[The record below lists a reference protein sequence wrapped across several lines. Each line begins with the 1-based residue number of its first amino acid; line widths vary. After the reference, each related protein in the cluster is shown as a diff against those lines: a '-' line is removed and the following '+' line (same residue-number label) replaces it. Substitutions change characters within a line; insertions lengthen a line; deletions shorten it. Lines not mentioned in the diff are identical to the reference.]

1 MFDGRGVSYE
11 LHARKRERTAFPL
24 LLERYNLRADECFFV
39 DDLNLNT
46 DAATECGLGAHLF
59 TTTENL
65 RADLVKLG
73 IL

>member
-1 MFDGRGVSYE
+1 M
-11 LHARKRERTAFPL
+11 
-24 LLERYNLRADECFFV
+24 ERYNLRAEECFFV
-39 DDLNLNT
+39 DDLYLNT
-46 DAATECGLGAHLF
+46 DAATECGLTAHLF